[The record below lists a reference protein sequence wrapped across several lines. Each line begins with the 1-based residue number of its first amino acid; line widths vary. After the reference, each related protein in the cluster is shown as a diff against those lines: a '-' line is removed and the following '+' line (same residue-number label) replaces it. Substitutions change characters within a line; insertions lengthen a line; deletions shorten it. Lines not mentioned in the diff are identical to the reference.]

1 MDMAED
7 SAPDNTLDPKPATR
21 RTNVARGHTSEI
33 TAKRGQDS
41 VQYRYAGQLPPA
53 EQAQQWA
60 KLLPDAPDR
69 ILAIAESEQQH
80 NHALELAELE
90 LQTQH
95 ISNERFELETRRYE
109 IESNLKART
118 LGTVCVTLLVTLLFG
133 LSAYMVHEKQGLAS
147 LVPLITAIGALAAIF
162 ITGKQREAKDS
173 KQKPSAPSKSSPKQ
187 AIGKPP
193 PKRLR

>member
-1 MDMAED
+1 MDEAEN
-7 SAPDNTLDPKPATR
+7 SNPDNVPVPKPATR
-21 RTNVARGHTSEI
+21 RANTARGHASEI

-69 ILAIAESEQQH
+69 ILAIAEREQQH
-80 NHALELAELE
+80 DHTLELSEIQLQKQLLE
-90 LQTQH
+90 
-95 ISNERFELETRRYE
+95 NERFELETRKHE

-118 LGTVCVTLLVTLLFG
+118 LGTVCVTLLVTLLFV

-147 LVPLITAIGALAAIF
+147 LVPLITAIGALAAVF
-162 ITGKQREAKDS
+162 ITGKQREAKDN
-173 KQKPSAPSKSSPKQ
+173 KEKPATPPKSTPKRT
-187 AIGKPP
+187 ISKPP

>member
-1 MDMAED
+1 MAED
-7 SAPDNTLDPKPATR
+7 SAPDNMPDLRSAVR
-21 RTNVARGHTSEI
+21 RNNVARGHTSEI

-60 KLLPDAPDR
+60 NLLPDAPDR
-69 ILAIAESEQQH
+69 ILAIAEREQQH
-80 NHALELAELE
+80 DHALELSEIQLQKQLLE
-90 LQTQH
+90 
-95 ISNERFELETRRYE
+95 NERFELETRKHE

-118 LGTVCVTLLVTLLFG
+118 LGTICVTLLVTLLFA

-147 LVPLITAIGALAAIF
+147 LVPLLTAIGALAAIF

-173 KQKPSAPSKSSPKQ
+173 KQKLPAPSRPSPKQ

>member
-1 MDMAED
+1 MDEAEN
-7 SAPDNTLDPKPATR
+7 SNSDNVPAPKPTIR
-21 RTNVARGHTSEI
+21 RANTARSHASEI

-69 ILAIAESEQQH
+69 ILAIAELEQQH
-80 NHALELAELE
+80 DHALELTEIALQKQLLE
-90 LQTQH
+90 
-95 ISNERFELETRRYE
+95 NERFELETRKYE

-118 LGTVCVTLLVTLLFG
+118 LGTVCVTLLVTLLFA

-173 KQKPSAPSKSSPKQ
+173 KQKLSAPSKPSPRQ